1 MKYQLKNNIRL
12 LYTAILILFLTS
24 LFIFPSILSLSTTT
38 HLPNIKINTS
48 IDHIGVLIINYG
60 EPTTFT
66 EETYDDFKAYMNHM
80 LQLGMLPSFLK
91 NIDKGTI
98 LTDMNIDSWSFPW
111 QRDLINAW
119 GKPVAP
125 FALYTPGNENMH
137 TNPHYFLPFF
147 GPGFGEAD
155 IFEQATLTAF
165 HSWNNMDNYS
175 PYKDHTVPQ
184 INNVMDQL
192 EATYKEKVVCTKA
205 YGFEKGNIADA
216 TTQLINQDITLLIAA
231 PQMVVDSDFEGD
243 LHWYKE
249 IHETLDASNTDI
261 PVYIAKQIGSQSSFV
276 ESIVLKTQE
285 ELEELPEDARIS
297 LFLSNHGFPP
307 VTCGSYDCGSD
318 SYHANA
324 KESFTLVKNAI
335 NENITDDNLLEIKQ
349 IYAEFAEGSD
359 DPNNQVLSPLEALDQ
374 LSSMCTQVINIP
386 YGFIGE
392 NTDTLN
398 ALRDA
403 FDVEGWNEEYE
414 TVFGY
419 EDVTVTITTCKF
431 HDSLREQALFD
442 SIANE
447 IDKFIS

>member
-1 MKYQLKNNIRL
+1 MKYQLEQNMRP
-12 LYTAILILFLTS
+12 LYTIILTLVITS
-24 LFIFPSILSLSTTT
+24 LFIFPSILSESTTHIKNKT
-38 HLPNIKINTS
+38 TNIDT
-48 IDHIGVLIINYG
+48 IGVLIINYG

-98 LTDMNIDSWSFPW
+98 LTDMNADSWSFPGK
-111 QRDLINAW
+111 RELINAW
-119 GKPVAP
+119 GESVLP
-125 FALYTPGNENMH
+125 FALYSPGIENMH
-137 TNPHYFLPFF
+137 TLPHYFLPFF

-155 IFEQATLTAF
+155 IYEQATLTAY
-165 HSWNNMDNYS
+165 HSWKNMDNHS
-175 PYKDHTVPQ
+175 PYKDHTIPQ
-184 INNVMDQL
+184 ISNVIDQL
-192 EATYKEKVVCTKA
+192 KTTYKENVSCSIGF
-205 YGFEKGNIADA
+205 GFENGSIADA
-216 TTQLINQDITLLIAA
+216 TTYLIDQDITMLIAA

-249 IHETLDASNTDI
+249 IHETLDVLDMDI
-261 PVYIAKQIGSQSSFV
+261 PVLIAKQMGSQSSFV

-285 ELEELPEDARIS
+285 ELEKIPENAKVS

-307 VTCGSYDCGSD
+307 VKCGSYDCGSD

-324 KESFTLVKNAI
+324 RESYSLVKKAI
-335 NENITDDNLLEIKQ
+335 NENITTDNLLEIKQ

-374 LSSMCTQVINIP
+374 LSSTCTHVINIP

-403 FDVEGWNEEYE
+403 FGVEGWNQDYE
-414 TVFGY
+414 TVFTY
-419 EDVTVTITTCKF
+419 EDVTVTITSCKF

-442 SIANE
+442 SIADE
-447 IDKFIS
+447 IEKIIS